1 MPILILLFVVIPL
14 TELFIL
20 LQVAEIIGGW
30 YTFGLVIATGIAGGY
45 LVRVV
50 GLNTL
55 MRIQRE
61 WQSGKIPADQIVDGL
76 IILVGA
82 AFLLTPGIM
91 TDIAGISTL
100 FPPTRAFYRGL
111 IKKWLKKKIQLGQAS
126 MHMGGFGA
134 DSATDNA
141 PVDSEEELPPNK
153 PASSGADAEFD
164 EDVFERFDKKQD

>member
-1 MPILILLFVVIPL
+1 MPILIILFVVIPL

-30 YTFGLVIATGIAGGY
+30 MTFFLVILTGIAGGV
-45 LVRVV
+45 LVRFA

-55 MRIQRE
+55 ARIQRE
-61 WQSGKIPADQIVDGL
+61 WREGHMPADPIIDGL

-82 AFLLTPGIM
+82 AFLLTPGIL
-91 TDIAGISTL
+91 TDIAGMSTL

-111 IKKWLKKKIQLGQAS
+111 IKKWFNAKVESGQAT
-126 MHMGGFGA
+126 MHMGGYGMGSMM
-134 DSATDNA
+134 DDKDDEVKDDM
-141 PVDSEEELPPNK
+141 PEHK
-153 PASSGADAEFD
+153 PASSGADAEYD